1 MSDTLFSFPLLVEVT
16 SSGTVVLPIVNI
28 ILWTR
33 ERNATW
39 SNCYFMVSIVDLCIY
54 MLVVIV

>member
-54 MLVVIV
+54 M